1 MTEYA
6 VAAGVSSWTHS
17 RVPDDRS
24 SSLGW
29 TYVFAGAKLDATYNG
44 ADTYF
49 ALSDWLGTKRVE
61 VDAAGACATGYRSL
75 PFGEQLALAAVT
87 VGGVAMPVCST
98 DATEHH

>member
-1 MTEYA
+1 M
-6 VAAGVSSWTHS
+6 
-17 RVPDDRS
+17 
-24 SSLGW
+24 GW